1 MLCKRLHRW
10 APRGRVAQ
18 TPSSRT
24 SRARCLPLGR
34 AREPSAH
41 VYFATPRRAMW
52 SVDAQTLR
60 RLFTSR
66 AVAQAVREAERNWA
80 RGGLRTR
87 LVDSVGKVLL
97 PPSTYT
103 VFPRDHRA
111 RTHAT
116 HWGLAARGL
125 SQRPLECHTPTL
137 VRQILPRASGF
148 GAGAAPTT
156 PPQVSSSRSGL
167 AECCPPCD
175 MWRTMRNFAMQ
186 WRGKR
191 CLDVTRRL

>member
-1 MLCKRLHRW
+1 VGTARE
-10 APRGRVAQ
+10 
-18 TPSSRT
+18 
-24 SRARCLPLGR
+24 SRADAELAYLASEMFAAGPSKGAECACVLRDAKARCV
-34 AREPSAH
+34 E
-41 VYFATPRRAMW
+41 YMW